1 MSFWPLFGVLEV
13 EPKESVDSCWH
24 LSIPLL
30 DFVSECMYLR
40 EGNPSVCSGPMSL
53 KLGSHLTLYLSA
65 NCRPRGYII
74 QFSEDFSSAFV
85 RRAGS

>member
-1 MSFWPLFGVLEV
+1 
-13 EPKESVDSCWH
+13 
-24 LSIPLL
+24 
-30 DFVSECMYLR
+30 
-40 EGNPSVCSGPMSL
+40 MSL

-85 RRAGS
+85 GRAGSSGARLIILVIRKDKGEYLWFREVTFDSLVLTPSFLFLPCS